1 MRPADRIGD
10 AAVCALKIDVD
21 RTVDS
26 IRATF
31 ESTSQRIGQPGQARR
46 VITAGHRWCP
56 RQDSNLRSRLRRP
69 VDLVIAGVLWGSTWA
84 SCSRLVSLA
93 TSSALWFVPR

>member
-1 MRPADRIGD
+1 VR
-10 AAVCALKIDVD
+10 LKIDAD

-31 ESTSQRIGQPGQARR
+31 ESTSQRIGQVGQARS
-46 VITAGHRWCP
+46 VITPGHRWCP

-69 VDLVIAGVLWGSTWA
+69 VDIMIADAFRRPTWA
-84 SCSRLVSLA
+84 SSSRPVSLVA
-93 TSSALWFVPR
+93 SGEL